1 MRSQRLV
8 LTRNQRERKALELK
22 TNAPVKKA
30 RVAKMKELAL
40 MYEKENTYSNN
51 NSNYFNEFYLRQKLV
66 YLWLTKES
74 ICWLVRVKK
83 KTKH

>member
-1 MRSQRLV
+1 MPSQRSV

-66 YLWLTKES
+66 YHWLTKES
-74 ICWLVRVKK
+74 LHWHVRVKK
-83 KTKH
+83 KIKH